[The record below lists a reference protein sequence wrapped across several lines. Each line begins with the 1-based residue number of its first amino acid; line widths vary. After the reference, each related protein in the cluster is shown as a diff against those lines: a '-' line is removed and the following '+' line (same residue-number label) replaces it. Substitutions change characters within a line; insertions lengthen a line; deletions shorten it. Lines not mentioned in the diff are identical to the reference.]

1 MIDPKNSA
9 YAKRIREPK
18 YEQQF
23 TPTSI
28 SVLDSKDE
36 VSY

>member
-1 MIDPKNSA
+1 MIDPKNPA

-23 TPTSI
+23 TPTSMCTR
-28 SVLDSKDE
+28 LEK
-36 VSY
+36 